1 MSTSPTGSCAG
12 PRQPSGGLPTS
23 TSGHSSTTPR
33 PGSQSSC
40 TLRYYHL
47 NPEGFAE
54 GAANVVDHCLMDSM
68 QDEVFI
74 LQATGQHVPLQVL
87 ADVKQAPGNMTTRSR
102 HVGLELIRVCRS
114 IEHP

>member
-1 MSTSPTGSCAG
+1 MCGASSSSTT
-12 PRQPSGGLPTS
+12 
-23 TSGHSSTTPR
+23 GHSSSTPR

-54 GAANVVDHCLMDSM
+54 GAANVVDRCLMDSM

-74 LQATGQHVPLQVL
+74 LQAIGQHVPPEVL
-87 ADVKQAPGNMTTRSR
+87 ADVKQALGNMATRSR

-114 IEHP
+114 MESL